1 MNPGEKRKDGKMAIR
16 IRSKGKG
23 YVALC
28 AAESE
33 LRDGDLYIND
43 GQHNALS
50 KKFEADF
57 KKMGFWK
64 NDKE

>member
-1 MNPGEKRKDGKMAIR
+1 MAIR

-33 LRDGDLYIND
+33 PRDGDLYIND
-43 GQHNALS
+43 GQHTALS

-64 NDKE
+64 DGKD